1 MCETSFFFSPESLDG
16 PVTTFV
22 SMLSYH
28 GSVSTVT
35 AIIGPDAG
43 VPTTHGDKSLIF
55 FHIGHST
62 QEVRLVLL
70 SYHFLAVCIEGVIV
84 HR

>member
-1 MCETSFFFSPESLDG
+1 MCETSFFFPPESLDG

-28 GSVSTVT
+28 GFVSTVT

-43 VPTTHGDKSLIF
+43 VPTTHGDKSLNF
-55 FHIGHST
+55 FFFTLAT
-62 QEVRLVLL
+62 QR
-70 SYHFLAVCIEGVIV
+70 
-84 HR
+84 